1 MNELKN
7 IVTEIDDHWM
17 IRDENS
23 TMRFDNI
30 EIELRLLEESKLP
43 RMRTSLMEF
52 TIESTYLI
60 LLCIHIF

>member
-17 IRDENS
+17 IRDENN

-30 EIELRLLEESKLP
+30 EIELRLLKESKLP